1 MAPSGYIPRRASST
15 LPTALKRPLLC
26 LIAAL
31 LISGGA
37 LAATAPPD
45 AASVPALSSSEYNS
59 NTSASDFNLPQIG
72 EAGAEVISPQ
82 EEYRVG
88 LQIINELRES
98 GAILD
103 DPQLQ
108 QYIQDIGRQL
118 SSHSD
123 NPSLNFGFYVI
134 DDDEINATTLPG
146 GFIVVNSGLIL
157 LTDREDELAGVIAH
171 ETGHVTQRHLARQ
184 LEDEKDHAFINLAT
198 MLAAIVAA
206 SKASDPDVA
215 VGALASAQASIIQHQ
230 INYTR
235 GDEEEADRVGVATM
249 ARAGFQPQGM
259 VDFFAVMQK
268 SSSLNGYDRIP
279 EFLMD
284 HPLDLNR
291 MTEAQNRASQLHVR
305 PRPDSRSYALMKM
318 RLEAMQNN
326 DGTTQQLADFQGRVD
341 EAKDWD
347 QVAARYGQALVFQ
360 KAGRSD
366 DAVAAMRNLVKGY
379 DDVIAFRIGL
389 ADALIHAGHVKD
401 GFAVYDDAMKL
412 FPDSAPLI
420 LSYANDLID
429 AGKPKAAVALLTPL
443 SLDSH
448 GEPEAVHLLAK
459 AYDKN
464 GDSADSHYYM
474 SEYYLANGLPAA
486 AADQLRIALATPGID
501 SVQKQRYRA
510 RLHRVEEQAREAAR
524 EGDGHP

>member
-1 MAPSGYIPRRASST
+1 MKKL
-15 LPTALKRPLLC
+15 LPC
-26 LIAAL
+26 LVAAL
-31 LISGGA
+31 SMGSSA
-37 LAATAPPD
+37 LAATAPPV
-45 AASVPALSSSEYNS
+45 SVSAPAPRSNDYNS
-59 NTSASDFNLPQIG
+59 NVQSSDFNLPQIG
-72 EAGAEVISPQ
+72 EAGADVISPQ
-82 EEYRVG
+82 QEYVIG
-88 LQIINELRES
+88 LQIINELRDS

-108 QYIQDIGRQL
+108 QYLQDLGRQL

-123 NPSLNFGFYVI
+123 NPALHFGFYVI

-157 LTDREDELAGVIAH
+157 LTDSEDELAGVIAH
-171 ETGHVTQRHLARQ
+171 EVGHVTQRHLARQ
-184 LEDEKDHAFINLAT
+184 LEDQKDRAFINVAT
-198 MLAAIVAA
+198 MLAAVVAA
-206 SKASDPDVA
+206 SRANDPDVA

-235 GDEEEADRVGVATM
+235 GDEEEADRVGIATL

-291 MTEAQNRASQLHVR
+291 MTEAENRASQLHVAL
-305 PRPDSRSYALMKM
+305 RPDSRSYELMKM

-326 DGTTQQLADFQGRVD
+326 DSTTQQLTDFQGRVD
-341 EAKDWD
+341 QAKGWQ
-347 QVAARYGQALVFQ
+347 QVAARYGQALVYQ
-360 KAGRSD
+360 KAGRYG
-366 DAVAAMRNLVKGY
+366 DAVAAMRNLAKQY

-389 ADALIHAGHVKD
+389 ADALIHAGQMQA
-401 GFAVYDDAMKL
+401 GIASYADAMKL
-412 FPDSAPLI
+412 FPDSAPLV
-420 LSYANDLID
+420 LSYANDLVD
-429 AGKPKAAVALLTPL
+429 AGRPKDAIGLLLPL

-448 GEPEAVHLLAK
+448 SEPEAVHLLAK
-459 AYDKN
+459 AYDKD

-474 SEYYLANGLPAA
+474 SEYYLVNGLPAA

-524 EGDGHP
+524 EGDGRP

>member
-1 MAPSGYIPRRASST
+1 
-15 LPTALKRPLLC
+15 LHTAFKRSLTC
-26 LIAAL
+26 LAAAL
-31 LISGGA
+31 LVGTA
-37 LAATAPPD
+37 LADTPAP
-45 AASVPALSSSEYNS
+45 AAVSAPAPRSNDYNS
-59 NTSASDFNLPQIG
+59 SNSSSDFNLPQIG

-82 EEYRVG
+82 QEYAVG
-88 LQIINELRES
+88 LQIINELRDS

-108 QYIQDIGRQL
+108 QYIQDLGRQL

-123 NPSLNFGFYVI
+123 NPALHFGFYVI
-134 DDDEINATTLPG
+134 DEDEINATTLPG

-157 LTDREDELAGVIAH
+157 LTDSEDELAGVIAH
-171 ETGHVTQRHLARQ
+171 EVGHVTQRHLARQ
-184 LEDEKDHAFINLAT
+184 LEDQKDRAFINLAT
-198 MLAAIVAA
+198 MLAAVVAA
-206 SKASDPDVA
+206 SKANDPNVA

-235 GDEEEADRVGVATM
+235 GDEEEADRVGIATL

-268 SSSLNGYDRIP
+268 SSSLNGYDKIP

-291 MTEAQNRASQLHVR
+291 MTEAENRASQLHVT
-305 PRPDSRSYALMKM
+305 PRPDSRSYPLMKM

-326 DGTTQQLADFQGRVD
+326 NGTTQQLADFQGRVD
-341 EAKDWD
+341 QAKGWD

-366 DAVAAMRNLVKGY
+366 DAVAAMRVLVKQY

-389 ADALIHAGHVKD
+389 ADAQIHAGQIQA
-401 GFAVYDDAMKL
+401 GIATYADAMKL
-412 FPDSAPLI
+412 FPDSAPLA
-420 LSYANDLID
+420 LSYANDLVD
-429 AGKPKAAVALLTPL
+429 AGRPRQAIGLLTPL

-448 GEPEAVHLLAK
+448 SEPEAVHLLAK

-474 SEYYLANGLPAA
+474 SEYYMVNGLPAA

-510 RLHRVEEQAREAAR
+510 RLHRVEEDAREAAR
-524 EGDGHP
+524 EDSGQHP

>member
-1 MAPSGYIPRRASST
+1 M
-15 LPTALKRPLLC
+15 PTASKRILPC
-26 LIAAL
+26 LAAL
-31 LISGGA
+31 LLVGSGA
-37 LAATAPPD
+37 LAATAPP
-45 AASVPALSSSEYNS
+45 AAVSAPAPHSNDYNS
-59 NTSASDFNLPQIG
+59 NLSGTDFNLPQIG
-72 EAGAEVISPQ
+72 EAGADVISPQ

-88 LQIINELRES
+88 LQIINELRDS

-108 QYIQDIGRQL
+108 QYIQDVGRQL

-123 NPSLNFGFYVI
+123 NPSLHFGFYVI

-146 GFIVVNSGLIL
+146 GFIVVNSGLVL
-157 LTDREDELAGVIAH
+157 LTDSEDELAGVIAH
-171 ETGHVTQRHLARQ
+171 EVGHVTQRHLARQ
-184 LEDEKDHAFINLAT
+184 LEDQKDRTFINLAT
-198 MLAAIVAA
+198 VLAAVVAA
-206 SKASDPDVA
+206 SRASDPDVA

-235 GDEEEADRVGVATM
+235 GDEEEADRVGIATL

-268 SSSLNGYDRIP
+268 SSSLNGYDKIP

-291 MTEAQNRASQLHVR
+291 MTEAQNRASQLHVT
-305 PRPDSRSYALMKM
+305 PRPASRSYALMKM

-341 EAKDWD
+341 STKGWD
-347 QVAARYGQALVFQ
+347 QVAARYGQALVLQ

-366 DAVAAMRNLVKGY
+366 DAVAAMRALVKEY

-389 ADALIHAGHVKD
+389 ADALIHAGQVQT
-401 GFAVYDDAMKL
+401 GIATYADAMKL
-412 FPDSAPLI
+412 FPDSAPLV

-429 AGKPKAAVALLTPL
+429 AGKPKQAVGLLMPL

-459 AYDKN
+459 AYDKD

-510 RLHRVEEQAREAAR
+510 RLHRVEETAREAAR
-524 EGDGHP
+524 DGDEHP